1 MCHYKVE
8 KYYIGLED
16 GFVVKDNLKIKSP
29 PHCNPLL
36 IPFIYD
42 DNGKKQ
48 LINDGDYIM
57 IKDGE
62 KSIQNNII
70 IKFKKYM

>member
-8 KYYIGLED
+8 KYYVGLED

-29 PHCNPLL
+29 HYCNPLMM
-36 IPFIYD
+36 PFIYD

>member
-1 MCHYKVE
+1 MYHVE
-8 KYYIGLED
+8 KYCVGLED
-16 GFVVKDNLKIKSP
+16 GFIVKDNFNIRSP
-29 PHCNPLL
+29 IYRNPLL
-36 IPFIYD
+36 MPFIYD
-42 DNGKKQ
+42 DTGKKQ
-48 LINDGDYIM
+48 LINDGDYII

>member
-1 MCHYKVE
+1 MCRYKVE

-29 PHCNPLL
+29 PYCNPLL

-42 DNGKKQ
+42 DTGKKQ

-57 IKDGE
+57 FKDGE